1 MMEQST
7 QTTNKHE
14 RVKKKVGR
22 PKGNCFF
29 TDEGNKERARQTSML
44 YYSLNIEK
52 ERERKRLE
60 DQANEYCLK

>member
-1 MMEQST
+1 MEQST
-7 QTTNKHE
+7 QTE

-22 PKGNCFF
+22 PKGTGIF
-29 TDEGNKERARQTSML
+29 TDGENKERARQRSRL

-60 DQANEYCLK
+60 YQATKLLFKMVLFV